1 MRNSGDAASRRR
13 RHRGVDPTMRGSLAR
28 VLPLAL
34 ALSVV
39 PGEAAAYIDPGTGS
53 LILQGLIAAFAAAAV
68 VIRGYWYRIK
78 AFFRRD
84 PAAAKPDTAP
94 QKPGDPE

>member
-1 MRNSGDAASRRR
+1 VKHLNRTGLLPA
-13 RHRGVDPTMRGSLAR
+13 
-28 VLPLAL
+28 VLLLLAL
-34 ALSVV
+34 
-39 PGEAAAYIDPGTGS
+39 PQDAAAYIDPGTGS

-84 PAAAKPDTAP
+84 KTSAKPATETK
-94 QKPGDPE
+94 QPGEPE